1 MKKKKKYDKADIL
14 VGMIKVLLWLILI
27 AWLAVTIYVFVKYG
41 SMPITEVPS
50 WAIPFMISK

>member
-1 MKKKKKYDKADIL
+1 MKKRHDKADIL
-14 VGMIKVLLWLILI
+14 VGMIKALFWLILI
-27 AWLAVTIYVFVKYG
+27 AWLAITVYVFVKYG